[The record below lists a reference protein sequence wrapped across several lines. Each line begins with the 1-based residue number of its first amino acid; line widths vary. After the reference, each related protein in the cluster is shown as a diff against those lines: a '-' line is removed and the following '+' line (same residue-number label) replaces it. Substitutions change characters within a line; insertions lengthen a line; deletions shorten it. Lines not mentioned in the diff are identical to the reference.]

1 MLNKATEQY
10 AYILI
15 LNITPKKTPKEN

>member
-1 MLNKATEQY
+1 MLNKATGQY